1 MTPTDLTFSWM
12 LWLSVG
18 FLIGYR
24 YHVLKVRDI
33 QARRIKRMALE
44 WVYWRA
50 PVKEV
55 TGSDVGDLPA
65 DVVALANTKKMLEEA
80 RN

>member
-1 MTPTDLTFSWM
+1 MTPTEFTLSLM
-12 LWLSVG
+12 LWLCVG

-33 QARRIKRMALE
+33 QMRRIKRMALE
-44 WVYWRA
+44 WLFWRA
-50 PVKEV
+50 AVKEI
-55 TGSDVGDLPA
+55 TGSDVGELPEG
-65 DVVALANTKKMLEEA
+65 VVALASTKALLEKA

>member
-12 LWLSVG
+12 LWLCVG

-44 WVYWRA
+44 CVYWRA

-55 TGSDVGDLPA
+55 TSSNVGELPA